1 MSLSRWA
8 GTLDGREALVSTTSN
23 SDRILLY
30 EHHYF
35 VRSQSRM
42 RGDYLFY
49 EEKIE
54 TTPEEKE
61 AKAARRCVD
70 AYTYPLFSRMTMP
83 PALGER

>member
-1 MSLSRWA
+1 
-8 GTLDGREALVSTTSN
+8 
-23 SDRILLY
+23 
-30 EHHYF
+30 
-35 VRSQSRM
+35 M

-70 AYTYPLFSRMTMP
+70 AYTYPLFSRMTTL